1 MADVT
6 TLVQQ
11 LADLQ
16 DRLLALDPSDHARKF
31 ALEKERDILRSRAAE
46 FASRIESER
55 PVTDIERELAALQAR
70 VDTINKSKI
79 DMVMQSGGAGLNAG
93 AGADGMGGVILNQ
106 KIGAAGGINRIKVR
120 IAHLE
125 ALLKRVT
132 ATDESSD

>member
-1 MADVT
+1 MDDVT

-16 DRLLALDPSDHARKF
+16 DRLLALDPSDHTGKF
-31 ALEKERDILRSRAAE
+31 ALEKERDVLRSRAAE

-55 PVTDIERELAALQAR
+55 PVADIERELAALQAQ

-79 DMVMQSGGAGLNAG
+79 DMVMQSGGGTNAG
-93 AGADGMGGVILNQ
+93 AGADGMGGVVLNQ
-106 KIGAAGGINRIKVR
+106 KIGAAGGIDRIKVR

-125 ALLKRVT
+125 ALLQRVT